1 MFNKNDKWFQIVVL
15 AVIAMYG
22 MLGNAGSLFSG
33 IELPKPKFSSLALA
47 RYSERSGY
55 TLRFLEIDDEMLSAP
70 LYFNDLAEM
79 LDLDDRPAARRLIG
93 RLGSAQYDGDSVL
106 VESLRAELERTW
118 LSELNSADYELIF
131 RVPNPVERFTMDES
145 VAEQILAKFR
155 LKPVIASLST
165 P

>member
-1 MFNKNDKWFQIVVL
+1 MFNKNDKWFQIVLL
-15 AVIAMYG
+15 AVISVYG
-22 MLGNAGSLFSG
+22 FLGNGGSLLSSFS
-33 IELPKPKFSSLALA
+33 LPQPKFSSLALA

-55 TLRFLEIDDEMLSAP
+55 TLRFLEIDDEMLSTP
-70 LYFNDLAEM
+70 LYFNELAEQ

-93 RLGSAQYDGDSVL
+93 QMGSAQFDGDSAL

-131 RVPNPVERFTMDES
+131 RVINPVERFTMDES

-155 LKPVIASLST
+155 LTAVLASL